1 MTEHSPSATPRVRR
15 GRFGVRR
22 RLWVVLRRRVLPS
35 TVFLLMSL
43 VVLAVA
49 ISVAS
54 VQVSEW
60 VPSAALVLVLVLA
73 GFLLRPVELGVLFV
87 AVTACVLYIDRES
100 QPGVNRSVVVVLVAV
115 AVVMWFVVVSRSR
128 LGLEGTLGET
138 MLVDL
143 RDRLRAQGEL
153 PQLPTGWRAET
164 VLRSAYGDKF
174 SGDFL
179 VASRSTDG
187 RRLEVALIDV
197 SGKGQAA
204 GTRALLLSG
213 AFGGLL
219 GAMPAADFLD
229 SANQYL
235 LRQRWEEGFATAVHL
250 EVDLVTGEFRV
261 FSAGHPPAAHFVS
274 GSGRWELLD
283 GGSGPIL
290 GVVEEAVFC
299 GSVGRLA
306 RGDALMLYT
315 DGVVETPG
323 RDLDVGIDRMLGQA
337 ERLVQGGFGG
347 GARRIVEG
355 ALAGETDDRALVL
368 IWRD

>member
-1 MTEHSPSATPRVRR
+1 ML
-15 GRFGVRR
+15 G
-22 RLWVVLRRRVLPS
+22 S
-35 TVFLLMSL
+35 TLFLLGSL
-43 VVLAVA
+43 LVLAVV
-49 ISVAS
+49 ISVAT
-54 VQVSEW
+54 VQAPDW

-73 GFLLRPVELGVLFV
+73 GFLLRPAELIVLV
-87 AVTACVLYIDRES
+87 AAVAACVVVIDQARE
-100 QPGVNRSVVVVLVAV
+100 PGVNRGVVVVLVAV
-115 AVVMWFVVVSRSR
+115 GIVMWFVALSRAR
-128 LGLEGTLGET
+128 LGLQGTLGET

-153 PQLPTGWRAET
+153 PQLPTGWCAET
-164 VLRSAYGDKF
+164 VLRSAYGDQF

-197 SGKGQAA
+197 SGKGQGA

-235 LRQRWEEGFATAVHL
+235 LRQRWDEGFATAVHL
-250 EVDLVTGEFRV
+250 EVDLVTGDFRV
-261 FSAGHPPAAHFVS
+261 FSAGHPPAAHFVN

-290 GVVEEAVFC
+290 GVVEDAAFC

-337 ERLVQGGFGG
+337 EHLVQRGFGG

-355 ALAGETDDRALVL
+355 ARAGETDDRALVL

>member
-1 MTEHSPSATPRVRR
+1 
-15 GRFGVRR
+15 
-22 RLWVVLRRRVLPS
+22 LRRRVLRS
-35 TVFLLMSL
+35 TLFMLFALT
-43 VVLAVA
+43 VLTAL
-49 ISVAS
+49 ISVAT
-54 VQVSEW
+54 VQAPDW
-60 VPSAALVLVLVLA
+60 VPSAALVLVLVIG
-73 GFLLRPVELGVLFV
+73 GFLLRPRELLVLFV
-87 AVTACVLYIDRES
+87 VVAAGVVYANHERAPV
-100 QPGVNRSVVVVLVAV
+100 GVNKGVVVVLVAV
-115 AVVMWFVVVSRSR
+115 AVVMWFIVVSRSR
-128 LGLEGTLGET
+128 LGLQGTLGAS

-153 PQLPTGWRAET
+153 PELPAGWRAET

-187 RRLEVALIDV
+187 RRLEVALVDV
-197 SGKGQAA
+197 SGKGQGA

-219 GAMPAADFLD
+219 GAMPAANFLD

-250 EVDLVTGEFRV
+250 ELDLVTGDFRV
-261 FSAGHPPAAHFVS
+261 CSAGHPPAAHFLN
-274 GSGRWELLD
+274 GAGRWDLLD
-283 GGSGPIL
+283 GGSGPLL
-290 GVVEEAVFC
+290 GVVDDAEFG
-299 GSVGRLA
+299 GSSGRLG

-368 IWRD
+368 IWRE

>member
-1 MTEHSPSATPRVRR
+1 M
-15 GRFGVRR
+15 
-22 RLWVVLRRRVLPS
+22 LPS
-35 TVFLLMSL
+35 TWFLLCAL
-43 VVLAVA
+43 VALTALIA
-49 ISVAS
+49 AAT
-54 VQVSEW
+54 VQVPDW
-60 VPSAALVLVLVLA
+60 VPASSLVLVLVIG
-73 GFLLRPVELGVLFV
+73 GFLLRPRELV
-87 AVTACVLYIDRES
+87 VLYVTVVLALVYANHETA
-100 QPGVNRSVVVVLVAV
+100 PTGVNKGVVVVLAAV

-128 LGLEGTLGET
+128 LGLQGTIGAT

-153 PQLPTGWRAET
+153 PQLPVGWRAET

-187 RRLEVALIDV
+187 CRLEVALVDV
-197 SGKGQAA
+197 SGKGQGA

-219 GAMPAADFLD
+219 GAMPAAEFLD

-235 LRQRWEEGFATAVHL
+235 LRQRWDEGFATAVHL
-250 EVDLVTGEFRV
+250 EVDLGTGDFRLC
-261 FSAGHPPAAHFVS
+261 SAGHPPAAHFVN
-274 GSGRWELLD
+274 GAGRWDLLD

-290 GVVEEAVFC
+290 GVVHDAVF
-299 GSVGRLA
+299 GGTSGRLA

-337 ERLVQGGFGG
+337 QHLVQHGFTG
-347 GARRIVEG
+347 GARRLVEG
-355 ALAGETDDRALVL
+355 ALAGETDDRAVVL
-368 IWRD
+368 IWRE

>member
-1 MTEHSPSATPRVRR
+1 M
-15 GRFGVRR
+15 
-22 RLWVVLRRRVLPS
+22 LRRRVFPS
-35 TVFLLMSL
+35 STFLLLAL
-43 VVLAVA
+43 VLLTVA
-49 ISVAS
+49 IGLAS
-54 VQVSEW
+54 VQVPQW
-60 VPSAALVLVLVLA
+60 VPTGSLVLVLVIG
-73 GFLLRPVELGVLFV
+73 GFLLRPRDLFALFV
-87 AVTACVLYIDRES
+87 VVAGGVVWSNQALAPT
-100 QPGVNRSVVVVLVAV
+100 GVNKGVVVVLVAV
-115 AVVMWFVVVSRSR
+115 AVVMWVLVLSRAR
-128 LGLEGTLGET
+128 LGLQGTLGET

-153 PQLPTGWRAET
+153 PPLPPGWRAET

-187 RRLEVALIDV
+187 RRLEVALVDV

-219 GAMPAADFLD
+219 GAMPPANFLD

-235 LRQRWEEGFATAVHL
+235 LRQRWEEGFATAVQL
-250 EVDLVTGEFRV
+250 ELDLVTGDFRV
-261 FSAGHPPAAHFVS
+261 FGAGHPPAAHFVS
-274 GSGRWELLD
+274 GSGRWRLLD
-283 GGSGPIL
+283 GGSGPVL
-290 GVVEEAVFC
+290 GVVEDAAF
-299 GSVGRLA
+299 GDSAGHLG
-306 RGDALMLYT
+306 RGDALLLYT

-337 ERLVQGGFGG
+337 ERLVQGGFDG

-368 IWRD
+368 IWRE

>member
-1 MTEHSPSATPRVRR
+1 VFRH
-15 GRFGVRR
+15 
-22 RLWVVLRRRVLPS
+22 RVLPS
-35 TVFLLMSL
+35 SPFLLLAL
-43 VVLAVA
+43 VVLTVVIGVA
-49 ISVAS
+49 G
-54 VQVSEW
+54 VQVPQW
-60 VPSAALVLVLVLA
+60 VPTGSFVLVLVIG
-73 GFLLRPVELGVLFV
+73 GFLLRPRDLLLLLLVLAGGLV
-87 AVTACVLYIDRES
+87 WTDRVLAA
-100 QPGVNRSVVVVLVAV
+100 GVNRGVIVVLVAV
-115 AVVMWFVVVSRSR
+115 AVVMWVVVLSRAR
-128 LGLEGTLGET
+128 LGLQGTLGET

-153 PQLPTGWRAET
+153 PALPAGWRAET

-187 RRLEVALIDV
+187 RRLEVALVDV

-219 GAMPAADFLD
+219 GAMPPADFLD

-235 LRQRWEEGFATAVHL
+235 LRQRWEEGFATAVQL
-250 EVDLVTGEFRV
+250 EVDLVSGDFRV

-274 GSGRWELLD
+274 GSGRWHLLP
-283 GGSGPIL
+283 GGEGPIL
-290 GVVEEAVFC
+290 GVVENGTY
-299 GSVGRLA
+299 GSSSGRLA

-337 ERLVQGGFGG
+337 ERLVQGGFTG

-368 IWRD
+368 IWRE

>member
-1 MTEHSPSATPRVRR
+1 M
-15 GRFGVRR
+15 
-22 RLWVVLRRRVLPS
+22 LRRRVFPS
-35 TVFLLMSL
+35 SAFLILAL
-43 VVLAVA
+43 VLLTGALG
-49 ISVAS
+49 IAS
-54 VQVSEW
+54 VQAPQW
-60 VPSAALVLVLVLA
+60 VPTGSLVLVLVIG
-73 GFLLRPVELGVLFV
+73 GFLLGPRGLLLLLVVLAGALV
-87 AVTACVLYIDRES
+87 WMDHALPA
-100 QPGVNRSVVVVLVAV
+100 GVNKGVIVVLVAV
-115 AVVMWFVVVSRSR
+115 AAVMWVVVLSRAR
-128 LGLEGTLGET
+128 LGLQGTLGET

-153 PQLPTGWRAET
+153 PVLPAGWGAEA

-187 RRLEVALIDV
+187 RRLEVALVDV

-219 GAMPAADFLD
+219 GAMPAANFLD

-235 LRQRWEEGFATAVHL
+235 LRQRWEEGFATAVQL
-250 EVDLVTGEFRV
+250 EVDLLTGDFRV
-261 FSAGHPPAAHFVS
+261 FSAGHPPAAHFVN
-274 GSGRWELLD
+274 GSGRWNLLP
-283 GGSGPIL
+283 GGSGPVL
-290 GVVEEAVFC
+290 GVVENAVF
-299 GSVGRLA
+299 GHSSGRLA

-337 ERLVQGGFGG
+337 ERLVQAGFRG

-355 ALAGETDDRALVL
+355 ALAGESDDRALVL
-368 IWRD
+368 IWRV

>member
-1 MTEHSPSATPRVRR
+1 M
-15 GRFGVRR
+15 
-22 RLWVVLRRRVLPS
+22 LRRRVFPS
-35 TVFLLMSL
+35 SAFLLLAL
-43 VVLAVA
+43 VLLTVA
-49 ISVAS
+49 LGLAS
-54 VQVSEW
+54 VQVPQW
-60 VPSAALVLVLVLA
+60 VPTGSFVLVLVIG
-73 GFLLRPVELGVLFV
+73 GFLLRPRDLLLLLIVLAAGLV
-87 AVTACVLYIDRES
+87 WMNEALA
-100 QPGVNRSVVVVLVAV
+100 PAGVNKGVVVVLVAV
-115 AVVMWFVVVSRSR
+115 AIVMWVVVLSRAR
-128 LGLEGTLGET
+128 LGLQGTLGET

-153 PQLPTGWRAET
+153 PALPLGWRAET

-187 RRLEVALIDV
+187 LRLEIVLVDV

-250 EVDLVTGEFRV
+250 EVDLATGDFRV
-261 FSAGHPPAAHFVS
+261 FSAGHPPAAHFVN
-274 GSGRWELLD
+274 GSGRWNLLP
-283 GGSGPIL
+283 GGSGPVL
-290 GVVEEAVFC
+290 GVVEDAAFGASC
-299 GSVGRLA
+299 GRLA

-337 ERLVQGGFGG
+337 ERLVQGGFHG

-368 IWRD
+368 IWRE

>member
-1 MTEHSPSATPRVRR
+1 
-15 GRFGVRR
+15 
-22 RLWVVLRRRVLPS
+22 VLPS
-35 TVFLLMSL
+35 TLFLLGAL
-43 VVLAVA
+43 IALTVLIAVA
-49 ISVAS
+49 T
-54 VQVSEW
+54 VQVPDW
-60 VPSAALVLVLVLA
+60 VPSASLVLVLVIG
-73 GFLLRPVELGVLFV
+73 GFLLRPRELVVVYAFVVL
-87 AVTACVLYIDRES
+87 AVVYANHERAPE
-100 QPGVNRSVVVVLVAV
+100 GVNKGVIVVLAAV
-115 AVVMWFVVVSRSR
+115 AVVMWFVVISRSR
-128 LGLEGTLGET
+128 LGLQGTIGAT

-153 PQLPTGWRAET
+153 PQLPVGWRAET

-187 RRLEVALIDV
+187 RRLEVALVDV
-197 SGKGQAA
+197 SGKGQGA

-250 EVDLVTGEFRV
+250 EVDLLTGDFRLC
-261 FSAGHPPAAHFVS
+261 SAGHPPAAHFVN
-274 GSGRWELLD
+274 GAGRWDLLD

-290 GVVEEAVFC
+290 GVVDDAVF
-299 GSVGRLA
+299 GGTSGRLA

-315 DGVVETPG
+315 DGVVETAG

-337 ERLVQGGFGG
+337 ERLVQRGFTG

-355 ALAGETDDRALVL
+355 ALAGESDDRALVL
-368 IWRD
+368 IWRE

>member
-1 MTEHSPSATPRVRR
+1 
-15 GRFGVRR
+15 VRR
-22 RLWVVLRRRVLPS
+22 RAWLVLRRRILPS
-35 TVFLLMSL
+35 SLFLLLAL
-43 VVLAVA
+43 VVLTALIA
-49 ISVAS
+49 VAS
-54 VQVSEW
+54 VQAPDW
-60 VPSAALVLVLVLA
+60 VPSAAMVVVLVLG
-73 GFLLRPVELGVLFV
+73 GFLLRPRELL
-87 AVTACVLYIDRES
+87 AL
-100 QPGVNRSVVVVLVAV
+100 VVVVALGMAFIDHERAPAGVNKGVIVVLAAV
-115 AVVMWFVVVSRSR
+115 AVVMWFVVLSRSR
-128 LGLEGTLGET
+128 LGLQGTLGET

-153 PQLPTGWRAET
+153 PQLPVGWRAET

-187 RRLEVALIDV
+187 RRLEVALVDV

-250 EVDLVTGEFRV
+250 ELDLVTGDFQV
-261 FSAGHPPAAHFVS
+261 CSAGHPPAAHFVN
-274 GSGRWELLD
+274 GAGRWDLLD

-290 GVVEEAVFC
+290 GVVEDAVFG
-299 GSVGRLA
+299 GSSGRLA

-337 ERLVQGGFGG
+337 ERLVQGGFSG

-368 IWRD
+368 IWRE